1 MLLITFGDSILDCGR
16 YNSFG
21 LNPGQLIVQNDDE
34 RFPEFRGQDLSSRG
48 PARLEHRA
56 RDGAT
61 VRGLAWQVEGL
72 GIDDQAVALVTVG
85 GNDLLGGLISDN
97 GPGIEAFTRAFDDW
111 LRALPIRPVLIG
123 NVYDPTFGDDRNNF
137 LGVDPALARTNHR
150 NMNDK
155 IAQLASRYGSLVDLH
170 AHFLTGD
177 PFLVHKHHRAQ
188 LARRVRGPSSVSR
201 APAVLVLRYAMR
213 SSAPTRHEQRRLSR
227 RSVMPGHE
235 GSPGG
240 QESSVLEAVGD
251 SASMATDVRLSSL
264 VPRHDRRTE
273 GRTNRADGVSPE
285 R

>member
-1 MLLITFGDSILDCGR
+1 MGALALGAVACNPQRRFREAETMLLITFGDSILDCGR

-177 PFLVHKHHRAQ
+177 PSWYTNIIEPSLRGASEVRRAFLAH
-188 LARRVRGPSSVSR
+188 L
-201 APAVLVLRYAMR
+201 
-213 SSAPTRHEQRRLSR
+213 
-227 RSVMPGHE
+227 
-235 GSPGG
+235 
-240 QESSVLEAVGD
+240 
-251 SASMATDVRLSSL
+251 LSS
-264 VPRHDRRTE
+264 
-273 GRTNRADGVSPE
+273 S
-285 R
+285 